1 MTERG
6 RETGHFAH
14 GLAVPAARGL
24 NAPPIS
30 LVRVD
35 HATRKR
41 TPRLSPDFF
50 REVIARNASA

>member
-6 RETGHFAH
+6 RETGHVAH
-14 GLAVPAARGL
+14 RLAVLAARGL

-50 REVIARNASA
+50 REVIARNAPA